1 MATLFTIVEIALTN
15 QSEERI
21 LGAQGWVRETH
32 LLRVH
37 LARATTVLRAVTVVR
52 AASLASPLL
61 FGTHTPTGF
70 FYTST
75 NENPLIS
82 NRSPW
87 QRNIFTVNIR
97 SRVIANVAAPLFCG
111 VREYFR
117 CQRPFDAGGIMV
129 ETPAGFRPLW
139 RTPIVPKGARELAF
153 FI

>member
-1 MATLFTIVEIALTN
+1 MATLFRIVESASTN
-15 QSEERI
+15 QRKERI

-52 AASLASPLL
+52 AASLASLL
-61 FGTHTPTGF
+61 SFGTHTPTVS

-82 NRSPW
+82 SRSSW
-87 QRNIFTVNIR
+87 RKSIFMVNIR
-97 SRVIANVAAPLFCG
+97 SRVIVNVVAPLFCCA
-111 VREYFR
+111 RDYFR
-117 CQRPFDAGGIMV
+117 RHWPFDASGTMV

-139 RTPIVPKGARELAF
+139 RTPIVP
-153 FI
+153 